1 MTAAIRPRRSVLYM
15 PGANPRAMEKA
26 RTLAADA
33 LILDLEDSV
42 APDVKAEARHLT
54 AETVAK
60 GGFGAREI
68 AIRCNAIGSA
78 WATDDIAMIAR
89 SGAGAVLIPKVGSA
103 DELATVRAFLAKHD
117 APAGLALWAM
127 IETPLGILNVQAIA
141 RAARHERYPLTVLVL
156 GTNDLAKETRAA
168 LVKGRQPMLA
178 WLSAAV
184 IAGRAYDLDV
194 IDGVYN
200 AFQDQDGFHEECLQG
215 RTLGMDGKTVIH
227 PTQIAI
233 ANEVFGPSAEEV
245 AAAEKI
251 VAVFEKPENAGKG
264 AISLDG
270 RMVELLHRDMARR
283 TLALRD
289 AIAAS
294 GNSST

>member
-26 RTLAADA
+26 RTLPADA

-42 APDVKAEARHLT
+42 APDVKTEARKLT
-54 AETVAK
+54 AEAVAQ
-60 GGFGAREI
+60 GGFGRREI
-68 AIRCNAIGSA
+68 AIRCNTIGSA
-78 WATDDIAMIAR
+78 WAADDIAMIAR
-89 SGAGAVLIPKVGSA
+89 SGADAVLIPKVGSA

-127 IETPLGILNVQAIA
+127 IETPLGILNVQDIA
-141 RAARHERYPLTVLVL
+141 RAARHERYPLTVFVL

-178 WLSAAV
+178 WLSATV
-184 IAGRAYDLDV
+184 IAGRAYGLDV

-200 AFQDQDGFHEECLQG
+200 AFQDQEGFREECQQG

-227 PTQIAI
+227 PTQIAV

-245 AAAEKI
+245 AAAEMI

-264 AISLDG
+264 AINLDG

-289 AIAAS
+289 AIAERA
-294 GNSST
+294 GA